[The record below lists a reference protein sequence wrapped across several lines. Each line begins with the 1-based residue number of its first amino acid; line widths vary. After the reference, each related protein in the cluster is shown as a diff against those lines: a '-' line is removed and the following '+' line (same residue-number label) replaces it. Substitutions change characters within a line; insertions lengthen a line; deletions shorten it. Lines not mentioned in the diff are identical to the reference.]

1 MEIYFATSNENK
13 FAEARDIFSA
23 HAPSHT
29 LKHFQ
34 FLHNEI
40 RSDDLSEIAEE
51 AATVAY
57 SKLKKPVFVEDT
69 GLFIDALNGFPGT
82 YSGWV
87 QKKIG
92 NKGILKLLE
101 SEETA
106 DKESK
111 SNEKKE
117 KNRAARFETV
127 VCFTAD
133 GKEFVN
139 FRGICEGTIAEKP
152 RGVSGFGY
160 DPIFIPAG
168 HKKTFAENIEL
179 KNKLS
184 HRYKSIMLFIEYL
197 NNYYDYGSVG

>member
-1 MEIYFATSNENK
+1 MEVYFATSNENK
-13 FAEARDIFSA
+13 FAEAKNIFSA
-23 HAPSHT
+23 YASSYT

-51 AATVAY
+51 AAKVAY
-57 SKLKKPVFVEDT
+57 LKIKKPVFVEDT
-69 GLFIDALNGFPGT
+69 GLFIEALNGFPGT

-101 SEETA
+101 SEI
-106 DKESK
+106 
-111 SNEKKE
+111 
-117 KNRAARFETV
+117 NRTARFETV

-133 GKEFVN
+133 GEEFVN

-168 HKKTFAENIEL
+168 CKQTFAENIEL

-184 HRYKSIMLFIEYL
+184 HRYKSIMFFIEYL
-197 NNYYDYGSVG
+197 NNHSIG